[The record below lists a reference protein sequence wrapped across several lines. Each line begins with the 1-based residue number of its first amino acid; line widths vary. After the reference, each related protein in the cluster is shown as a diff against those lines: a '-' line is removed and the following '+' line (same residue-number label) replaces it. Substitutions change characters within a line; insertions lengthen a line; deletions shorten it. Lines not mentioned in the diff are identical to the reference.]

1 MKHNSEKVE
10 KEKWKQLHQVNHPL
24 ARSSS
29 LLCHVKE
36 SLFRKHFFSAEFH
49 WIFEPFDESLLTLLA
64 ETIKKAFCGLNFWR
78 KLFCFSTFTIQ
89 LYNGWRENFSR
100 IKGVERLHWIL
111 LCIRCWLS
119 RGLKVVRKMTRNEFL
134 YGKYY
139 KVILTL
145 KKNLPKNLILNCSW
159 ENRIQKILLKPK
171 IFRSLSIASRIW
183 RVETSFVINSI
194 SSKLSPSSDGINV
207 AAKIKMIKF
216 MFAKLEAFTSDEMCM
231 KGAESSC
238 CLIAFELLF
247 SLSCGSRCDYQ
258 HRQIS

>member
-119 RGLKVVRKMTRNEFL
+119 RGLRVVRKMTRNEFL
-134 YGKYY
+134 CGKYY

-145 KKNLPKNLILNCSW
+145 KKISRKIWSW
-159 ENRIQKILLKPK
+159 IVRERIGFKRFCWNQKY
-171 IFRSLSIASRIW
+171 F
-183 RVETSFVINSI
+183 
-194 SSKLSPSSDGINV
+194 
-207 AAKIKMIKF
+207 AACQSHQ
-216 MFAKLEAFTSDEMCM
+216 ESDESRHL
-231 KGAESSC
+231 SS
-238 CLIAFELLF
+238 LIQFQVNWVPAQMELMW
-247 SLSCGSRCDYQ
+247 Q
-258 HRQIS
+258 PK